1 MNSPRRKPGK
11 IGGPEDLFKM
21 LSAAGL
27 KERIFFTLGVI
38 LLYRA
43 GVHIPLPGVDS
54 SAFLKHPEYAQ
65 SLLGMVDLF
74 TGGALNKLSIFSLG
88 IGPYIT
94 SSIIL
99 QLMTQVFPQLE
110 DLQKNQGEQGRKK
123 LQQITRLATV
133 AISIMQSVMLANL
146 LMKIQAPPVVLTP
159 GFWFIVTSA
168 MIMTASAL
176 FIMWLGELITE
187 RGVGNGAS
195 LLIFLGIVARL
206 PVMVKNTYDAVQ
218 TGQSPVWG
226 VTVLILFFL
235 AMAALIVCLQQGVRK
250 IMVLG
255 ARRNV
260 GRQVF
265 VAAPDDYLYLPINP
279 SGVMAIIFS
288 SSLLM
293 FPTTVMQFVS
303 QGKSKDPGT
312 VIYELMA
319 SIPFLG
325 KGIESLA
332 KEDWAKNVWG
342 FISAEMINML
352 SYYRWEHSVI
362 YFILIMFFAYF
373 YASIILQP
381 KDMAENLRR
390 QGRAIQGIRPGRP
403 TSEFLESTL
412 GRLVFIG
419 ASAIG
424 IVAILP
430 IHAEQWTQVTT
441 LQGLGST
448 SLIILVGVAVDTQKQ
463 IVTHALSARY
473 QARGLFRKS
482 DESQSI

>member
-133 AISIMQSVMLANL
+133 GISIMQSVMLANL
-146 LMKIQAPPVVLTP
+146 LSKIQAPPVVLTP
-159 GFWFIVTSA
+159 GFWFIITSA

-187 RGVGNGAS
+187 RGVG
-195 LLIFLGIVARL
+195 
-206 PVMVKNTYDAVQ
+206 MVRH
-218 TGQSPVWG
+218 
-226 VTVLILFFL
+226 F
-235 AMAALIVCLQQGVRK
+235 
-250 IMVLG
+250 
-255 ARRNV
+255 
-260 GRQVF
+260 
-265 VAAPDDYLYLPINP
+265 
-279 SGVMAIIFS
+279 
-288 SSLLM
+288 
-293 FPTTVMQFVS
+293 
-303 QGKSKDPGT
+303 
-312 VIYELMA
+312 
-319 SIPFLG
+319 
-325 KGIESLA
+325 
-332 KEDWAKNVWG
+332 
-342 FISAEMINML
+342 
-352 SYYRWEHSVI
+352 
-362 YFILIMFFAYF
+362 
-373 YASIILQP
+373 
-381 KDMAENLRR
+381 
-390 QGRAIQGIRPGRP
+390 
-403 TSEFLESTL
+403 
-412 GRLVFIG
+412 
-419 ASAIG
+419 
-424 IVAILP
+424 
-430 IHAEQWTQVTT
+430 
-441 LQGLGST
+441 
-448 SLIILVGVAVDTQKQ
+448 
-463 IVTHALSARY
+463 
-473 QARGLFRKS
+473 
-482 DESQSI
+482 